1 MFARV
6 LGTVSALLLVGGGL
20 GLGLGLL
27 GVFAWWLDLF
37 AHFRLQYAGMFGLSL
52 VLAGLA
58 RRGSLAATAALL
70 LVAELALLAPYA
82 ISEER
87 ASVGAPLRL
96 AHLNVLTSNRQ
107 HAEVAAWIAGT
118 GADVVLLQEIDARWA
133 TALATVPGY
142 RAVDVLARPD
152 NFGLA
157 ALVREGSAVE
167 VVAHERPVFAG
178 LPALALQLRHEGRA
192 LALLS
197 LHTLPPVSRA
207 NAATRDEQ
215 LRAAADWSTE
225 QVEAGRAPVLLG
237 DLNATPFSAGVRP
250 LRTVGLR
257 DSLAP
262 GGLLAAG
269 SWPALPG
276 PLRIAIDHCWHDAGL
291 VTVRRVVGPA
301 LGSDHRPLEV
311 ALAWAAAP

>member
-20 GLGLGLL
+20 GLGFGLL

-118 GADVVLLQEIDARWA
+118 GADVVLLQEIDPRWA
-133 TALATVPGY
+133 TALAAVPGY
-142 RAVDVLARPD
+142 RVVDVLARAD

-215 LRAAADWSTE
+215 LRAAADWSAA
-225 QVEAGRAPVLLG
+225 QAEAGRAPVLLG

-291 VTVRRVVGPA
+291 VTVRRAVGPA

-311 ALAWAAAP
+311 ALAWAAEP

>member
-20 GLGLGLL
+20 GLGFGLL

-118 GADVVLLQEIDARWA
+118 GADVVLLQEIDPRWA
-133 TALATVPGY
+133 TALAAVPGY
-142 RAVDVLARPD
+142 RVVDVLARAD

-207 NAATRDEQ
+207 NAAARDEQ
-215 LRAAADWSTE
+215 LRAAADWSAA
-225 QVEAGRAPVLLG
+225 QAEAGRAPVLLG

-257 DSLAP
+257 DSLVP

-269 SWPALPG
+269 SWPELPG

-291 VTVRRVVGPA
+291 VTVRRAVGPA

-311 ALAWAAAP
+311 ALAWAAEP

>member
-118 GADVVLLQEIDARWA
+118 GADVVLLQEVWSARRRPLLRPLYPHVAEAEAYWRNPMNWIAGPVEWARGRYLTIDSGLMTLSKHPVRE
-133 TALATVPGY
+133 VRRYRY
-142 RAVDVLARPD
+142 RAGR
-152 NFGLA
+152 
-157 ALVREGSAVE
+157 S
-167 VVAHERPVFAG
+167 
-178 LPALALQLRHEGRA
+178 PAKR
-192 LALLS
+192 
-197 LHTLPPVSRA
+197 
-207 NAATRDEQ
+207 
-215 LRAAADWSTE
+215 
-225 QVEAGRAPVLLG
+225 
-237 DLNATPFSAGVRP
+237 
-250 LRTVGLR
+250 
-257 DSLAP
+257 
-262 GGLLAAG
+262 
-269 SWPALPG
+269 
-276 PLRIAIDHCWHDAGL
+276 
-291 VTVRRVVGPA
+291 
-301 LGSDHRPLEV
+301 
-311 ALAWAAAP
+311 

>member
-1 MFARV
+1 MFGRV
-6 LGTVSALLLVGGGL
+6 LVVVIVLLLLGGGL

-27 GVFAWWLDLF
+27 GAFAWWLDLF
-37 AHFRLQYAGMFGLSL
+37 AHFRVQCAGALGLAL

-58 RRGSLAATAALL
+58 RRGSLAATAGLL
-70 LVAELALLAPYA
+70 LLADLALLVPYA
-82 ISEER
+82 IPEDR
-87 ASVGAPLRL
+87 VSVGAPLRL

-107 HAEVAAWIAGT
+107 HAAVVAWISGT
-118 GADVVLLQEIDARWA
+118 GADLVLVQEVDSRWA
-133 TALATVPGY
+133 AALASVPGY
-142 RAVDVLARPD
+142 RPLDVLARAD

-157 ALVREGSAVE
+157 ALVREGSALE
-167 VVAHERPVFAG
+167 VVARERLVFAG
-178 LPALALQLRHEGRA
+178 LPALGYQLRHEGRA

-207 NAATRDEQ
+207 NAAVRDEQ
-215 LRAAADWSTE
+215 LVRAAEWAAV
-225 QVEAGRAPVLLG
+225 QAEAGRAPVVIG

-257 DSLAP
+257 DSLAA
-262 GGLLAAG
+262 GGLLEAG

-276 PLRIAIDHCWHDAGL
+276 PLRIAIDHCWHDPGL
-291 VTVRRVVGPA
+291 VTVQRTVGPA

-311 ALAWAAAP
+311 GLAWAQ